1 MLGLV
6 NLNIDN
12 HATHHVTAGFRV
24 LTGKQ
29 EGTHAH
35 AERKPPAPALAPGL
49 PDGTISSQ
57 RPHADG
63 VARRSRERLR
73 TEYLY
78 LG

>member
-12 HATHHVTAGFRV
+12 DATHHVTAGSRPRV
-24 LTGKQ
+24 QSSDNAEGK
-29 EGTHAH
+29 A
-35 AERKPPAPALAPGL
+35 PAPAPAPGL
-49 PDGTISSQ
+49 PDGTSTSSSQ
-57 RPHADG
+57 RPHGDG

-73 TEYLY
+73 TESLY